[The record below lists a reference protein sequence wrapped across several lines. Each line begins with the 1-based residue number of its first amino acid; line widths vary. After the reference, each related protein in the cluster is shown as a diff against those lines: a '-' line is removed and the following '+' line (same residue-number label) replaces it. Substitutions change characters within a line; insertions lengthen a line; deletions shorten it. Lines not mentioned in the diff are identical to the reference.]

1 MLTKPNQSK
10 ASTCFDEVPLIS
22 IDYFKYDYQDCTL
35 SLTASF
41 NQAAP
46 DQPQP
51 QAQAHDQPEQQQQQ
65 PQLRQQLPLRQQQL
79 PKLKLQEQPLQK
91 QQLLPKQPAEQ
102 AQQEQNA
109 SVQAQDIARAKDM
122 ALAKARARAQVPDSA
137 QALAQAIAQVQKVTK
152 QHNAKRTTKGATRSL
167 KNLTL
172 QDLAEGKK
180 APLSQP
186 SSRHAQV
193 VLPIGRHLER
203 LQKLD
208 VANEPL
214 AMQTFK
220 ATYQQDI
227 ENLGRHLCKPLGT
240 EATFASSQ
248 NLGPAPACEVIIT
261 DAYAKAKAQE
271 QPSALQLSRTR

>member
-1 MLTKPNQSK
+1 
-10 ASTCFDEVPLIS
+10 
-22 IDYFKYDYQDCTL
+22 
-35 SLTASF
+35 
-41 NQAAP
+41 
-46 DQPQP
+46 
-51 QAQAHDQPEQQQQQ
+51 
-65 PQLRQQLPLRQQQL
+65 
-79 PKLKLQEQPLQK
+79 
-91 QQLLPKQPAEQ
+91 
-102 AQQEQNA
+102 
-109 SVQAQDIARAKDM
+109 M
-122 ALAKARARAQVPDSA
+122 ALARARAQVPDSA

-152 QHNAKRTTKGATRSL
+152 QHNAKRTTKSATRSL

-180 APLSQP
+180 APLALP
-186 SSRHAQV
+186 STRHAQV

-227 ENLGRHLCKPLGT
+227 ENLGRHLFKSLGT

-248 NLGPAPACEVIIT
+248 NLGPAPACDVIIT
-261 DAYAKAKAQE
+261 DAYTKAKAQE
-271 QPSALQLSRTR
+271 QLDLLGQYLKVGSHDTATAQRFTTFKDKIEAKSQHSNELNIKLKLDSSSKQQLSIYLDSPNTETNYSLDPALDLWCKKFPFTINYKDVYMKCLNSPHHHGSYQGQDLESHGKLRSRL